1 MEQIRVLSVEDRAA
15 VYKELLPQLE
25 SLMADEPDS
34 IANAANLAAALKQ
47 TLHYASWVGFY
58 FLKNGELVLGPFQGK
73 VACTRIKMGKGV
85 CGTAAA
91 QKKTLIV
98 PNVYEFPDHIFC
110 DPDSKSEIVVPL
122 IKNGEL
128 IGVLDLDSSEYGS
141 FDHLDARNLELVAV
155 MFSDVFSETCPIGN
169 GS

>member
-1 MEQIRVLSVEDRAA
+1 MEQIRVSSVEDRAA

-47 TLHYASWVGFY
+47 TLYYASWVGFY

-73 VACTRIKMGKGV
+73 VACTRIKVGKGV

-91 QKKTLIV
+91 QRKTVIV

-110 DPDSKSEIVVPL
+110 DPDSKSEIVLPL

-141 FDHLDARNLELVAV
+141 FDDLDARNLELVAV
-155 MFSDVFSETCPIGN
+155 MFSDSFSETYPIGN